1 MQSPHSWGKGIDCTI
16 FCCSQEVTALPTSPL
31 ISPHSAPHAYA
42 HRPAGQDRK
51 HVMLNWWKRGGGVNS
66 WRSHTVHCKVVKCL
80 LKGQDEDNIQVW
92 VIGNIWQFCKK
103 RRSHYKE
110 FAFKRTTHFLNKH
123 YNVVKRSLDV
133 LCRADKKK
141 KKKTTMGSRYV
152 ENVSIDAVWQ
162 EPEIGLSLFYCSNV
176 VYFKPGYLFRIDA

>member
-1 MQSPHSWGKGIDCTI
+1 MPTHTVQLAR
-16 FCCSQEVTALPTSPL
+16 TASMSCW
-31 ISPHSAPHAYA
+31 I
-42 HRPAGQDRK
+42 GE
-51 HVMLNWWKRGGGVNS
+51 RGGGVNS

-141 KKKTTMGSRYV
+141 KKNHNGQSVCWKRINRCSLTGTRNWAIAVLLLKRGILWTRLL
-152 ENVSIDAVWQ
+152 VSNWCLEWRVWTS
-162 EPEIGLSLFYCSNV
+162 IWNICCIYCAFHV
-176 VYFKPGYLFRIDA
+176 